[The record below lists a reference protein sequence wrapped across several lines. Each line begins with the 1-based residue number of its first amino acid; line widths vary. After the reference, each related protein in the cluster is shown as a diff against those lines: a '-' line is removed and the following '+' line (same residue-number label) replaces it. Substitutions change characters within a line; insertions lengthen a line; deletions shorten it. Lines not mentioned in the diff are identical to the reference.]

1 METSVNKR
9 ILGQLSYLGFFSA
22 GVLASEI
29 ILTRIFSVVFWY
41 HFGFLVLS
49 TAMLGF
55 GIGGFLV
62 RYHSDKLKNYP
73 YNALLSTSS
82 IVSGVTL
89 ILALLIIT
97 NNPFHISDPKTS
109 PNTIALCMGL
119 EILSTSFML
128 IVPFTIMGAV
138 TLFMLQREKE
148 NVGPLYASNLAGS
161 AMGCLVAIVLMNMG
175 GGVKALV
182 LVSSLLV
189 LSGSIPSWPTTKRM
203 AVLCVIIALLI
214 PGSLFL
220 SDFLFPIKSPQG
232 KPATTIEPSQR
243 VMSDWTS
250 LARVDIY
257 KEKNWQTNE
266 FGLWGL
272 SSANR
277 SLLPE
282 RLGVLIDYWAYT
294 TILKHSNSPGYYDFL
309 ENLPMYGMYRITPPK
324 PNMMIIGSGG
334 GMDIRAGLHFGASH
348 INAVEINPSIF
359 KVMID
364 DFAEYSGNVYR
375 DPKVTAYL
383 GEGRNILSTS
393 DASYDIIQ
401 LSGVDTFSA
410 TQAGAFALTENYL
423 YTMEAFGT
431 YLDHLKPQGLLS
443 LTHWYLPSTTGY
455 PRFSLRLFCLA
466 YSALKAQGIS
476 EPDKHMFFFHS
487 KRFAVLLVK
496 KIPFSLPEIQTLSNL
511 GTEKQYTCLFRP
523 DQVIFSSMHFYSFV
537 KSPDKQTWFND
548 YPFNVTPPT
557 DDSPFYFE
565 NRKFGTIFNPGNYIA
580 GYTRFDGQTILAV
593 LFIEMLVAASALV
606 IGSFRME
613 KKNSD
618 IKGWLYFF
626 CIGLGFMLAEV
637 SFAQQLVLFLGHPVY
652 ALSVV
657 LFSILLFSG
666 IGSYYAKAL
675 AKQLPIPIIL
685 LVVSLIFAVQA
696 FFGIPLIRGLS
707 GMEPLLIRISVAV
720 LFLGPVSFLMG
731 TAFPE
736 AVTRLCTSGKTESLG
751 IYWAFNSFASVIG
764 AVLAIILAIASG
776 FTVVML
782 AACFCYFL
790 AALFFPKY
798 SAT

>member
-1 METSVNKR
+1 MC
-9 ILGQLSYLGFFSA
+9 YLGFFSA

-62 RYHSDKLKNYP
+62 RYHADKLKNQSQ
-73 YNALLSTSS
+73 NIVLSTGSMA
-82 IVSGVTL
+82 SGIAL
-89 ILALLIIT
+89 ILALLVLT

-119 EILSTSFML
+119 ELLSTSFML

-138 TLFMLQREKE
+138 TLFMLQREKG
-148 NVGPLYASNLAGS
+148 NVGPIYAANLAGS
-161 AMGCLVAIVLMNMG
+161 AMGCLAALVLMNLG
-175 GGVKALV
+175 GGIKALV
-182 LVSSLLV
+182 FVSSLLV
-189 LSGSIPSWPTTKRM
+189 LSGVLITWPDMKKK
-203 AVLCVIIALLI
+203 AALCVAISAII
-214 PGSLFL
+214 PCTLFL
-220 SDFLFPIKSPQG
+220 SESLYPIKSPQG
-232 KPATTIEPSQR
+232 KPATTIEPSQM
-243 VMSDWTS
+243 VMTDWTS
-250 LARVDIY
+250 LARVDVY

-272 SSANR
+272 SQANR

-294 TILKHSNSPGYYDFL
+294 TILKHSNESGYYNFL
-309 ENLPMYGMYRITPPK
+309 ENLPMYGMYRITPPN
-324 PNMMIIGSGG
+324 PEMMIIGSGG
-334 GMDIRAGLHFGASH
+334 GMDIRAGIHFGASH
-348 INAVEINPSIF
+348 IDAVEINPSIV
-359 KVMID
+359 KVMTN
-364 DFAEYSGNVYR
+364 DFAEYSGNIYR
-375 DPKVTAYL
+375 NPKVTAHL
-383 GEGRNILSTS
+383 GEGRHVLSSS
-393 DASYDIIQ
+393 DKTYDIIQ

-431 YLDHLKPQGLLS
+431 YLNHLKPQGLLS

-476 EPDKHMFFFHS
+476 EPDKHIFFFHS
-487 KRFAVLLVK
+487 KRFAVLLAK
-496 KIPFSLPEIQTLSNL
+496 KIPFSQTEIQTFSNL
-511 GTEKQYTCLFRP
+511 CTEKKYTCLYRP
-523 DQVIFSSMHFYSFV
+523 DRVIFSSMPFYSFV
-537 KSPDKQTWFND
+537 KSPDKQAWFTD
-548 YPFNVTPPT
+548 YPFNVSPPT

-565 NRKFGTIFNPGNYIA
+565 NRKFKTLFNPGNFIA
-580 GYTRFDGQTILAV
+580 GYTRFDGQTILIA
-593 LFIEMLVAASALV
+593 LFIELLLASSVLV

-626 CIGLGFMLAEV
+626 CIGMGFMLAEV

-666 IGSYYAKAL
+666 LGSYYAQTL
-675 AKQLPIPIIL
+675 AKRLPIPLVL
-685 LVVSLIFAVQA
+685 LIVSLIFVVQA
-696 FFGIPLIRGLS
+696 FFGIPLIRNVS
-707 GMEPLLIRISVAV
+707 SIDSLLIRIGVAV

-731 TAFPE
+731 SAFPE
-736 AVTRLCTSGKTESLG
+736 AASRLCANGKTESLG

-782 AACFCYFL
+782 VACFCYVL
-790 AALFFPKY
+790 AAVFFPKCP
-798 SAT
+798 

>member
-1 METSVNKR
+1 MNKK
-9 ILGQLSYLGFFSA
+9 ILGQICYLGFFSA

-62 RYHSDKLKNYP
+62 RYHADKLKNQP
-73 YNALLSTSS
+73 QKSVLSTGS
-82 IVSGVTL
+82 IASGMAL
-89 ILALLIIT
+89 ILALLVLT
-97 NNPFHISDPKTS
+97 NNPFHVSDPKTS
-109 PNTIALCMGL
+109 TNTIALCMGL
-119 EILSTSFML
+119 ELLSTSFML

-138 TLFMLQREKE
+138 TLFMLQREKD
-148 NVGPLYASNLAGS
+148 NVGPVYAANLAGS
-161 AMGCLVAIVLMNMG
+161 AMGCLAAIVLMNMG
-175 GGVKALV
+175 GGIKALV
-182 LVSSLLV
+182 FVASLLV
-189 LSGSIPSWPTTKRM
+189 LSGILTSWPELKKTS
-203 AVLCVIIALLI
+203 VLCGILALLI
-214 PGSLFL
+214 PCTLFFND
-220 SDFLFPIKSPQG
+220 SLFPIKSPQG
-232 KPATTIEPSQR
+232 KPATTIEPSQM
-243 VMSDWTS
+243 VMTDWTS

-272 SSANR
+272 SPAKR

-294 TILKHSNSPGYYDFL
+294 TILKHSAEPGYYDFL
-309 ENLPMYGMYRITPPK
+309 ENLPMYGMYRITPLNPE
-324 PNMMIIGSGG
+324 MMIIGSGG

-348 INAVEINPSIF
+348 IDAVEINPSIF
-359 KVMID
+359 KVMTD
-364 DFAEYSGNVYR
+364 DYADYSGTIYR
-375 DPKVTAYL
+375 DPKVTAHL
-383 GEGRNILSTS
+383 GEGRNVLSSS
-393 DASYDIIQ
+393 DKIYDIIQ

-423 YTMEAFGT
+423 YTMEAFNT
-431 YLDHLKPQGLLS
+431 YLNHLKPQGLLS

-487 KRFAVLLVK
+487 KRFAVLLAK
-496 KIPFSLPEIQTLSNL
+496 KVPFSQTEIQTLSDL
-511 GTEKQYTCLFRP
+511 CTEKQYICLFRP
-523 DQVIFSSMHFYSFV
+523 DRVIFSSMHFYSFV
-537 KSPDKQTWFND
+537 KSPDKQAWFNG
-548 YPFNVTPPT
+548 YPFNVSPPT

-565 NRKFGTIFNPGNYIA
+565 NRKFGTIFNPGNYID
-580 GYTRFDGQTILAV
+580 GYTRFDGQTILIA
-593 LFIEMLVAASALV
+593 LFIELLLASSILV

-626 CIGLGFMLAEV
+626 CIGMGFMLAEV

-666 IGSYYAKAL
+666 IGSYYAKTL
-675 AKQLPIPIIL
+675 AKRLPVPLIL

-696 FFGIPLIRGLS
+696 FFGIPIIRGLS
-707 GMEPLLIRISVAV
+707 GMEPLLIRIGVAV

-731 TAFPE
+731 SAFPE
-736 AVTRLCTSGKTESLG
+736 AASRLCDSGRTESLG
-751 IYWAFNSFASVIG
+751 IYWAFNSFASVLG
-764 AVLAIILAIASG
+764 AVLAIIIAIASG
-776 FTVVML
+776 FTAVML
-782 AACFCYFL
+782 VACLCYIL
-790 AALFFPKY
+790 AAVFFPK
-798 SAT
+798 SP